1 MKQYLNMVSH
11 VLESGKSRGDRTGT
25 GTIGVFGHQE
35 RYDLSEYK
43 LPLVTTKKV
52 FTRGL
57 IEELLWML
65 RGSTNNEELTALN
78 VHIWD
83 GWALTK
89 EHFKFSEG
97 KRIELLRQKTATIP
111 LDEIQKCHSTHP
123 ETWADVIDFA
133 IECNAKDVLAN
144 LCFNFKIPEYDIFLS
159 DGLQTGELGPIY
171 GKQWRSMTNLIVITP
186 EEFEAG
192 NAKVPGTYIY
202 KDEYFD
208 TLRESTVYLVNKPI
222 DQIAD
227 LIKGLKTNPFSR
239 RHVVTAWLPSDLPD
253 ETKSPH
259 QNVLDGKAALAS
271 CHCLF
276 QFYVED
282 LTLTERIKH
291 CNDASDREEA
301 EFLTSENLEFEMR
314 SYRHIDSLLP
324 KDEKE
329 AHEFLTKNCGTPTQ
343 RLSCQ
348 LYQRSCDA
356 MLGAPF
362 NIASYSLLT
371 MMLAQCVGM
380 VPGEFIHT
388 LGDLHIYK
396 NHIAGAQEQLLR
408 NPLPLPT
415 VTLNPAIK
423 NIFDFTI
430 NDITINNYE
439 SHPAIKFDVSI

>member
-11 VLESGKSRGDRTGT
+11 VLENGRSRGDRTGT
-25 GTIGVFGHQE
+25 GTLGVFGHQE

-43 LPLVTTKKV
+43 LPIVTTKKV

-65 RGSTNNEELTALN
+65 GGSTNNEELAVLN
-78 VHIWD
+78 VHIWS

-89 EHFKFSEG
+89 EHLKFSEE
-97 KRIELLRQKTATIP
+97 KRTELQI
-111 LDEIQKCHSTHP
+111 
-123 ETWADVIDFA
+123 
-133 IECNAKDVLAN
+133 
-144 LCFNFKIPEYDIFLS
+144 
-159 DGLQTGELGPIY
+159 GELGPIY
-171 GKQWRSMTNLIVITP
+171 GKQWRNMTNLMVITP
-186 EEFEAG
+186 DEFEEG
-192 NAKVPGTYIY
+192 NIKVPGTYIY

-208 TLRESTVYLVNKPI
+208 TAKQSTVYLVNKPI

-227 LIKGLKTNPFSR
+227 LVKGLKTNPFSR
-239 RHVVTAWLPSDLPD
+239 RHVVTAWNPADLPD

-271 CHCLF
+271 CHCLM
-276 QFYVED
+276 QFYVEE

-291 CNDASDREEA
+291 RNDVSDREEA
-301 EFLTSENLEFEMR
+301 EFLASENLQFEMR

-324 KDEKE
+324 KGEKE
-329 AHEFLTKNCGTPTQ
+329 AHEFLTKNCGTPIY

-348 LYQRSCDA
+348 LYQRSADLA
-356 MLGAPF
+356 LGVPF
-362 NIASYSLLT
+362 NIPSYALLT
-371 MMLAQCVGM
+371 MMLAQCLDM
-380 VPGEFIHT
+380 VPGEFVHSF
-388 LGDLHIYK
+388 GDLHIYK
-396 NHIAGAQEQLLR
+396 NHIAGMKEQLLR

-430 NDITINNYE
+430 DDIAINNYE

>member
-1 MKQYLNMVSH
+1 MKQYLNMVKH
-11 VLESGKSRGDRTGT
+11 VLENGKSRGDRTGT

-89 EHFKFSEG
+89 EHFKFSEE

-192 NAKVPGTYIY
+192 NAKVPGTYVY

-227 LIKGLKTNPFSR
+227 LVKGLKTNPFSR

-276 QFYVED
+276 QFYV
-282 LTLTERIKH
+282 TELDI
-291 CNDASDREEA
+291 SDRYKIA
-301 EFLTSENLEFEMR
+301 KTKIVIPENEVTNSMF
-314 SYRHIDSLLP
+314 YDS
-324 KDEKE
+324 
-329 AHEFLTKNCGTPTQ
+329 HNIPTM

-348 LYQRSCDA
+348 LYQRSCDT

-423 NIFDFTI
+423 NISDFTI
-430 NDITINNYE
+430 DDITISNYE
-439 SHPAIKFDVSI
+439 PHPAIKFDVSI

>member
-11 VLESGKSRGDRTGT
+11 VLENGRSRGDRTGT

-65 RGSTNNEELTALN
+65 RGSTNNEELVALN

-89 EHFKFSEG
+89 EHFKFSEEE
-97 KRIELLRQKTATIP
+97 RIKLLRQKTTTIP
-111 LDEIQKCHSTHP
+111 LDEIQLDD
-123 ETWADVIDFA
+123 E
-133 IECNAKDVLAN
+133 
-144 LCFNFKIPEYDIFLS
+144 
-159 DGLQTGELGPIY
+159 LQIGELGPIY
-171 GKQWRSMTNLIVITP
+171 GKQWRSWTGEDGKM
-186 EEFEAG
+186 
-192 NAKVPGTYIY
+192 
-202 KDEYFD
+202 
-208 TLRESTVYLVNKPI
+208 I
-222 DQIAD
+222 DQITD
-227 LIKGLKTNPFSR
+227 LINGLKEKPFSR
-239 RHVVTAWLPSDLPD
+239 RHIVTAWNPTDLPD

-276 QFYVED
+276 QFYVEE
-282 LTLTERIKH
+282 LTLAERIKH
-291 CNDASDREEA
+291 HNSVSDREEA
-301 EFLTSENLEFEMR
+301 EFLANENLQFEMR

-329 AHEFLTKNCGTPTQ
+329 AHEFLTKNCGTPIH

-348 LYQRSCDA
+348 LYQRSADLA
-356 MLGAPF
+356 LGVPF
-362 NIASYSLLT
+362 NIPSYALLT
-371 MMLAQCVGM
+371 MMVAQCLDM
-380 VPGEFIHT
+380 APGEFIHSF
-388 LGDLHIYK
+388 GDLHIYK
-396 NHIAGAQEQLLR
+396 NHIAGMNAQLLR

-430 NDITINNYE
+430 NDITISDYE